1 MACDDNTP
9 YSTTDWPFVINRL
22 RTSAGDTTSQLS
34 GEWVSPTETP
44 IVVKGYLGIGKL
56 KLSMNFN
63 KMKLLGGGQFEI
75 GDLYFS
81 CHKDCD
87 VVVNDIL
94 EVCEDEAGVVKTR
107 WRVLSKNTDKSTLT
121 KLTPFGRYIFVVRK
135 EDRA

>member
-9 YSTTDWPFVINRL
+9 YSTTDWPFTINRL
-22 RTSAGDTTSQLS
+22 RTSAGDTTNQST
-34 GEWVSPTETP
+34 GEWTSPTETL

-87 VVVNDIL
+87 VEVNDII
-94 EVCEDEAGVVKTR
+94 EVYDDATGTEKNY

-121 KLTPFGRYIFVVRK
+121 KLTPFSRYIFVVRK